1 MEIKGSAIL
10 MALDKHIAEEYG
22 INNLTEREQALF
34 LLGMRMGN
42 TATEHICTRKIP
54 CEGAVT
60 SYNYMLQIL
69 PMFEKDECFEG
80 KWYWDK
86 LKKLCLTNR

>member
-1 MEIKGSAIL
+1 MKVSGGHIL
-10 MALDKHIAEEYG
+10 MALDKGIAEYYG
-22 INNLTEREQALF
+22 INKLTEREQALF

-42 TATEHICTRKIP
+42 TATEHICIHKIP

-69 PMFEKDECFEG
+69 PLFQNNECFEG

-86 LKKLCLTNR
+86 LQKFIK

>member
-1 MEIKGSAIL
+1 MQVKGGHIL
-10 MALDKHIAEEYG
+10 RALDKLIAEYYG
-22 INNLTEREQALF
+22 IGNLTEREQALF
-34 LLGMRMGN
+34 LLGMRMGS
-42 TATEHICTRKIP
+42 TATEYIYTRKIP

-69 PMFEKDECFEG
+69 PLFQNGKSFEG

-86 LKKLCLTNR
+86 LQSLCGKN

>member
-1 MEIKGSAIL
+1 MTIKGSDIL
-10 MALDKHIAEEYG
+10 MVLDKHIAEEYG
-22 INNLTEREQALF
+22 INHLTEREQALF

-42 TATEHICTRKIP
+42 TATEHVNIHNIP
-54 CEGAVT
+54 ISGSVT

-69 PMFEKDECFEG
+69 PMFEKNECFGG

-86 LKKLCLTNR
+86 LKKLCLTNQ

>member
-1 MEIKGSAIL
+1 MEIKGSTIL

-22 INNLTEREQALF
+22 ISNLTEREQALF

-42 TATEHICTRKIP
+42 TATEHICTHKIP

-69 PMFEKDECFEG
+69 PLFQNNECFEG

-86 LKKLCLTNR
+86 LQGFTK

>member
-1 MEIKGSAIL
+1 MKIKGSAIT

-22 INNLTEREQALF
+22 LSNLTEREQALF

-42 TATEHICTRKIP
+42 TATEHIYTHKIP

-69 PMFEKDECFEG
+69 PLFKKDECFEG
-80 KWYWDK
+80 KWYWNK
-86 LKKLCLTNR
+86 LQNFTK